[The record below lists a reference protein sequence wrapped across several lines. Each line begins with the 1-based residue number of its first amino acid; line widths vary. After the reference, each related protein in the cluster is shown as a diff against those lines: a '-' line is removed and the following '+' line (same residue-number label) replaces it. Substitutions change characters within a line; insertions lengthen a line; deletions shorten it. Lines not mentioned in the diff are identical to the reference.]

1 MTEKTENKSPTARR
15 LTLLATAFAVAAV
28 VGVAGVY
35 GIGGLTRN
43 GDPVCQP
50 ATDLAKRVAP
60 LVHGDIAALKVADAP
75 LRLPDLKFS
84 DAEGREQ
91 SLADWRGRTV
101 LVNLWATWCVPCK
114 EEMPALD
121 ALQAKLGSDAFQVV
135 AINIDTRNTDRPRQW
150 LKDNGIHTLQYYA
163 DHSAAVF
170 QNLKAIGRA
179 FGMPTTVLVDP
190 AGCEIASL
198 AGPAE
203 WGGDDAVTFVRAVL
217 KK

>member
-1 MTEKTENKSPTARR
+1 MTEKTEDKRPITRR
-15 LTLLATAFAVAAV
+15 LTLFATALALAAI

-43 GDPVCQP
+43 GDPACQP
-50 ATDLAKRVAP
+50 ATNLAKRVAP
-60 LVHGDIAALKVADAP
+60 LVHGEIAALKVADSP
-75 LRLPDLKFS
+75 LKLPDLKFR
-84 DAEGREQ
+84 DAEGGEQ
-91 SLADWRGRTV
+91 SLSDWRGRTV
-101 LVNLWATWCVPCK
+101 LVNLWATWCVPCR

-121 ALQAKLGSDAFQVV
+121 ALQAKLGSDDFQVV
-135 AINIDTRNTDRPRQW
+135 AINIDTRNTDKPRQW
-150 LKDNGIHTLQYYA
+150 LKDNGIHTLGYYA

-170 QNLKAIGRA
+170 QDLKAIGRA

-203 WGGDDAVTFVRAVL
+203 WAGSDALKFLQAVV